1 MSSMIYWPF
10 ILIGIVAVIWVVVP
24 LVIELQVRRRKVV
37 QRAPRPRPRLVV
49 IQGGGKP
56 AVAPK
61 SRIA

>member
-1 MSSMIYWPF
+1 MSILIYLPF
-10 ILIGIVAVIWVVVP
+10 ILFSAVALIWFVVP
-24 LVIELQVRRRKVV
+24 LVIELQVRRGKVV
-37 QRAPRPRPRLVV
+37 TRAPRPRPRFVV